1 MSDKVTLDR
10 IQLLHP
16 KVRDEVKNIYLNEII
31 PSLSG
36 KAICRFAYTLRTFA
50 EQDALYAQGRTKL
63 YDANGKKLGIVTKA
77 KGGQSIHNFGL
88 ALDIVLLKDTN
99 GDGTFDSA
107 SWEDTIDFDKDG
119 RADWMEIVSILKR
132 NGWIWGG
139 DWKSFK
145 DKPHF
150 EKTFGHTWRTLLPKH
165 QSRDFISGTSYVN
178 I

>member
-1 MSDKVTLDR
+1 MSDKPTLDR
-10 IQLLHP
+10 IELLHP
-16 KVRDEVKNIYLNEII
+16 AVRQEVKDIYLNEIV
-31 PSLSG
+31 PALAG

-63 YDANGKKLGIVTKA
+63 FDANGKKLGVVTKA

-99 GDGTFDSA
+99 GDGTFESA
-107 SWEDTIDFDKDG
+107 SWETNIDFDKDG
-119 RADWMEIVSILKR
+119 KADWMEIVSIFKKH
-132 NGWIWGG
+132 GWEWGG

-145 DKPHF
+145 DLPHF
-150 EKTFGHTWRTLLPKH
+150 EKTFGNTWRTLLPKH
-165 QSRDFISGTSYVN
+165 NDKQFIPGTTYVK